1 VNMQADTILKNAQL
15 KAEGIIE
22 QARRK
27 ANTMEEHLESVK
39 YRKKLMHVES
49 VINSDQKL
57 IDAYKTA
64 EKRLAEQKP
73 TRNLSRGME
82 PPTR

>member
-1 VNMQADTILKNAQL
+1 M

-49 VINSDQKL
+49 VINSDPKL

-64 EKRLAEQKP
+64 EKKLAEQKP
-73 TRNLSRGME
+73 TRSSVPGHGTADEIRPSL
-82 PPTR
+82 TT